1 MNNDLLK
8 YINEFFKSFEKDHT
22 FYLNGE
28 RIRFC
33 KASDV
38 RVTWAIED
46 EDWDFLTKGEIS
58 EVSITATK
66 LTITAKS
73 GREYTFIAKPKPKE
87 EITGKI
93 VSLLK
98 TKLARIFYEAGIIK
112 EIDEII
118 YFLDELERINKQ

>member
-33 KASDV
+33 KINDNHV
-38 RVTWAIED
+38 VWIIEG
-46 EDWDFLTKGEIS
+46 EDWDFLTEGEIS
-58 EVSITATK
+58 EVSITVTK

-73 GREYTFIAKPKPKE
+73 GREYTFIAKPKPKK
-87 EITGKI
+87 EIISVIKNKLI
-93 VSLLK
+93 SL
-98 TKLARIFYEAGIIK
+98 FYKEDNK
-112 EIDEII
+112 EEIDEII
-118 YFLDELERINKQ
+118 YLLDGLEQHQ